1 MTLKRLIQYC
11 LQYLEQDGDNVVL
24 EDDIDE
30 LKTNDGYA
38 EYINNIEHSIY
49 MGLTRYASSNILP
62 LKELELIQRETN
74 VVSLFN
80 NLPLIHKIK
89 EVYAEDEYGNVVN
102 PTYFYVGN
110 KIKIK
115 YYSPKYKYF
124 LIYHPT
130 INDLDTY
137 VKSKDFDTIYDLE
150 LNDLNGEVSIPDE
163 MAINLKY
170 FVYSDLKMEDNPNIA
185 NINKNYFES
194 YLDQMKTEQVGY
206 VQTTYGT
213 MWDDNTD
220 NTEIADWD
228 WK

>member
-11 LQYLEQDGDNVVL
+11 LQYLEQDSDNVIL
-24 EDDIDE
+24 EDDIEE
-30 LKTNDGYA
+30 LKANDSYA

-49 MGLTRYASSNILP
+49 MGLTRYATSNVLP
-62 LKELELIQRETN
+62 LKELELIQRETK

-89 EVYAEDEYGNVVN
+89 EVYAEDENGNIIN
-102 PTYFYVGN
+102 PVYFYVGS
-110 KIKIK
+110 KIKIRD
-115 YYSPKYKYF
+115 YNSKYKYF

-130 INDLDTY
+130 INDLNTY
-137 VKSKDFDTIYDLE
+137 LKSRDFDTIYDLE
-150 LNDLNGEVSIPDE
+150 LNDLSGEVSIPDE

-194 YLDQMKTEQVGY
+194 YLEQMKAEQVAY
-206 VQTTYGT
+206 IQTTYTT
-213 MWDDNTD
+213 MWDNNEDNS
-220 NTEIADWD
+220 EIADWD